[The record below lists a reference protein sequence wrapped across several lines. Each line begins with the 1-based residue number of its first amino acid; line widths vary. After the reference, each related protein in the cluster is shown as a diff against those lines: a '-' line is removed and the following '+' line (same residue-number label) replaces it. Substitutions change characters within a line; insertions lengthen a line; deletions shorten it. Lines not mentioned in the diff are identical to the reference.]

1 MKNYVSKANP
11 KYMANCELW
20 QVIDDVYTSFD
31 SVKRKLE
38 MSTVGPNIAEDT
50 TSLGPNIG
58 EDTTSLGPNIG
69 EDTTSL
75 GPNIGEYTTSLGP
88 NIAEDTTSL
97 GPNIAEYTTSPEPD
111 ENGMNERLLWSQDWL
126 VEQDISTVT

>member
-1 MKNYVSKANP
+1 MENYVSKANP
-11 KYMANCELW
+11 KYMANGELW

-50 TSLGPNIG
+50 TS
-58 EDTTSLGPNIG
+58 
-69 EDTTSL
+69 
-75 GPNIGEYTTSLGP
+75 
-88 NIAEDTTSL
+88 
-97 GPNIAEYTTSPEPD
+97 PEPD
-111 ENGMNERLLWSQDWL
+111 ENGMNERLLWSLDWL

>member
-1 MKNYVSKANP
+1 MIYLSGDLLDHWAMENYVSKANP
-11 KYMANCELW
+11 KYKANCELW

-50 TSLGPNIG
+50 TS
-58 EDTTSLGPNIG
+58 
-69 EDTTSL
+69 
-75 GPNIGEYTTSLGP
+75 
-88 NIAEDTTSL
+88 
-97 GPNIAEYTTSPEPD
+97 PEAD
-111 ENGMNERLLWSQDWL
+111 ENGMNERLLWSLDWL

>member
-1 MKNYVSKANP
+1 MQNYVSKANP

-58 EDTTSLGPNIG
+58 EDTTSLGPNIA

-75 GPNIGEYTTSLGP
+75 GPNIGEDTISLGP
-88 NIAEDTTSL
+88 NITED
-97 GPNIAEYTTSPEPD
+97 TTSPEPD